1 MKLIVNADDFGY
13 SKGVNLGIIEAH
25 REGIVTSATMM
36 VNMAGFTH
44 AAGLAKENPGLGVG
58 IHLVLDCGSPV
69 SQEVPSLIDE
79 QGRFRRGQDHLSAA
93 NADQLRRELKAQIET
108 FQASGLKL
116 THIDSHHHVHAHEEV
131 LPIVLQL
138 AEEYELPVRNPWTL
152 TPSEQVNWPQIKTTE
167 GFMHRFYGDD
177 LSVDTL
183 ISILDEIDQA
193 GFSTVE
199 MMTHPAFLDEE
210 VLTGS
215 SYNHQR
221 AKELQIL
228 TAPQIKEYVQKQ
240 KIQLVNFNQL
250 G

>member
-36 VNMAGFTH
+36 VNMGGFAH
-44 AAGLAKENPGLGVG
+44 AVELAKENPKLGVG
-58 IHLVLDCGSPV
+58 IHLVLDCGFPV
-69 SQEVPSLIDE
+69 SQDVPSLTDE
-79 QGRFRRGQDHLSAA
+79 QGRFRRGQEYLSSASS
-93 NADQLRRELKAQIET
+93 DELQRELTAQLET
-108 FQASGLKL
+108 FLGAGLKL
-116 THIDSHHHVHAHEEV
+116 THIDSHHHVHAHKAV

-138 AEEYELPVRNPWTL
+138 AEEYRLPVRSPWTL
-152 TPSEQVNWPQIKTTE
+152 NPGEQADWPQIRTTE
-167 GFMHRFYGDD
+167 GFSHRFYGDD

-183 ISILDEIDQA
+183 MSILKEIEKA
-193 GFSTVE
+193 GYLTTE
-199 MMTHPAFLDEE
+199 IMTHPAFLDEE

-221 AKELQIL
+221 TRELKIL

-240 KIQLVNFNQL
+240 GIQLVNFNQL